1 MTMTRSGVSNRYPY
15 ASFHSPWRTGNHRFL
30 SGVLG
35 RKKAEACANMER
47 PSIPDRSVCTKP
59 LPIYRGLNTEIGREG
74 QAAVLEKPG
83 CRAEERAW
91 NGEPHGIDCRDGVKG
106 ATWTQLSLSL

>member
-1 MTMTRSGVSNRYPY
+1 MSWSDRITPEKPQVSIGSAR
-15 ASFHSPWRTGNHRFL
+15 AEKNHRFL

-47 PSIPDRSVCTKP
+47 PSIPDRSVSTKP